1 MGFAELRLER
11 MRSES
16 ADDPEG
22 GGTYAFDARFRREM
36 GKDNRDMEK
45 AHEKARVLMEALP
58 YIKEYYGRTV
68 VVKFGGNAM
77 ENEQLKERFASDI
90 VLMRYVGMNP
100 VIVHGGGPQ
109 VTHYMERLSLEV
121 RFVDGHRVTDA
132 AAMEVA
138 KMVLVGKV
146 NKEIVTL
153 INGHGTLAVGLSGE
167 DGNLLRARKR
177 TRSAGGEEVDLGFVG
192 EVEAVNPG
200 ILNNLIRDEFI
211 PVVASTGVD
220 SAGQSYNINADLV
233 AGSLAASLQ
242 ADKLIYLTDVD
253 GIYRE
258 LGDESSLIPE
268 LGLKEAEDLIA
279 DGGLSSGMLPKLQSC
294 IDALKAGVR
303 RTHIING
310 TVDHALLLELYTDA
324 GVGTMVRA

>member
-1 MGFAELRLER
+1 MKK
-11 MRSES
+11 
-16 ADDPEG
+16 
-22 GGTYAFDARFRREM
+22 AR
-36 GKDNRDMEK
+36 
-45 AHEKARVLMEALP
+45 EKARVLMEALP
-58 YIKEYYGRTV
+58 YIKEYYGKTV

-77 ENEQLKERFASDI
+77 ENDELKEMFASDI

-121 RFVDGHRVTDA
+121 RFIDGHRVTDA
-132 AAMEVA
+132 ATMEVA

-146 NKEIVTL
+146 NKEIVSL

-167 DGNLLRARKR
+167 DGNLLRARRR
-177 TRSAGGEEVDLGFVG
+177 TRSARGEEVDLGFVG

-220 SAGQSYNINADLV
+220 GSGQSYNINADLV
-233 AGSLAASLQ
+233 AGALAGALG
-242 ADKLIYLTDVD
+242 ADKLIYLTDVN

-268 LGLKEAEDLIA
+268 LGVGEAQELVA
-279 DGGLSSGMLPKLQSC
+279 SGSLTSGMLPKLQSC
-294 IDALKAGVR
+294 VDALRAGVR
-303 RTHIING
+303 RAHIING

-324 GVGTMVRA
+324 GIGTMVRA

>member
-1 MGFAELRLER
+1 M
-11 MRSES
+11 
-16 ADDPEG
+16 
-22 GGTYAFDARFRREM
+22 
-36 GKDNRDMEK
+36 KK
-45 AHEKARVLMEALP
+45 AQEKARVLIEALP
-58 YIKEYYGRTV
+58 YIKEYYGKTV

-77 ENEQLKERFASDI
+77 ENDELKEMFASDI

-132 AAMEVA
+132 ATMEVA

-146 NKEIVTL
+146 NKEIVSL

-177 TRSAGGEEVDLGFVG
+177 THFVDGDEVDLGFVG
-192 EVEAVNPG
+192 EVDRVNPG

-211 PVVASTGVD
+211 PVVASIGVD
-220 SAGQSYNINADLV
+220 GAGQSYNINADLV
-233 AGSLAASLQ
+233 AGALAEALQ

-253 GIYRE
+253 GIYRDFE
-258 LGDESSLIPE
+258 DKSSLIPE
-268 LGLKEAEDLIA
+268 LGVAEGEDLIRE
-279 DGGLSSGMLPKLQSC
+279 GGLSSGMLPKMQSC
-294 IDALKAGVR
+294 MEALRSGVR
-303 RTHIING
+303 RAHIING
-310 TVDHALLLELYTDA
+310 TINHALLLELYTDA
-324 GVGTMVRA
+324 GIGTMLQA

>member
-1 MGFAELRLER
+1 M
-11 MRSES
+11 
-16 ADDPEG
+16 DK
-22 GGTYAFDARFRREM
+22 AR
-36 GKDNRDMEK
+36 
-45 AHEKARVLMEALP
+45 EKARVLMEALP
-58 YIKEYYGRTV
+58 YIKEYYGKTV

-77 ENEQLKERFASDI
+77 ENDELKERFASDI

-132 AAMEVA
+132 ATMEVA

-146 NKEIVTL
+146 NKEIVSL

-177 TRSAGGEEVDLGFVG
+177 THSIAGEEVDLGFVG
-192 EVEAVNPG
+192 EVETVNPG

-220 SAGQSYNINADLV
+220 DAGQSYNINADLV
-233 AGSLAASLQ
+233 AGALAVALQ

-253 GIYRE
+253 GIYRD
-258 LGDESSLIPE
+258 LGDEASLIPE
-268 LGLKEAEDLIA
+268 LRAGDVENLINS
-279 DGGLSSGMLPKLQSC
+279 GSLGSGMLPKIQSC
-294 IDALKAGVR
+294 IDALRSGVKR
-303 RTHIING
+303 AHIING
-310 TVDHALLLELYTDA
+310 TIDHALLLELYTDA
-324 GVGTMVRA
+324 GIGTMVRA

>member
-1 MGFAELRLER
+1 
-11 MRSES
+11 
-16 ADDPEG
+16 
-22 GGTYAFDARFRREM
+22 
-36 GKDNRDMEK
+36 MEK

-58 YIKEYYGRTV
+58 YIKEYYGKTV

-77 ENEQLKERFASDI
+77 ENEELKGMFASDI

-132 AAMEVA
+132 EAMEVA

-146 NKEIVTL
+146 NKEIVSL

-167 DGNLLRARKR
+167 DGNLLRARKK
-177 TRSAGGEEVDLGFVG
+177 TGAANGGEVDLGFVG

-211 PVVASTGVD
+211 PVVASIGVD
-220 SAGQSYNINADLV
+220 GSGQSYNINADLV
-233 AGSLAASLQ
+233 AGALAEALR

-253 GIYRE
+253 GIYRDFE
-258 LGDESSLIPE
+258 DKSSLIPE
-268 LGLKEAEDLIA
+268 LGA
-279 DGGLSSGMLPKLQSC
+279 DEGDGLMRGGGLSSGMLPKLQSC
-294 IDALKAGVR
+294 LAALRSGVR
-303 RTHIING
+303 RAHIING
-310 TVDHALLLELYTDA
+310 TIDHALLLELYTDA
-324 GVGTMVRA
+324 GIGTMVRA